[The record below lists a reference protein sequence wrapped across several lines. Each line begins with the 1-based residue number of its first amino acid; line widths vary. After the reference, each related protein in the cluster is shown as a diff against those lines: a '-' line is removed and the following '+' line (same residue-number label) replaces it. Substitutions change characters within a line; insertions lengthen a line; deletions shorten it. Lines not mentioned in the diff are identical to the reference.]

1 MVEDLERLKT
11 EDVRQAVQDPDPEK
25 RSHATMRLAKV
36 IVEPDLSEA
45 DRDYANR
52 LISVISE
59 DVSELVR
66 RSLAITL
73 RNSPFLPKPVLSRL
87 LEDIDSIAVPLIT
100 HSPLLTDEDLM
111 QVLKSGMA
119 GKVRAVAAR
128 KNLSNRIILSLIDT
142 GDCVSA
148 RQIAANDSLT
158 LTDEA
163 AEAMIETYREDDFIR
178 QAMLNRASMP
188 MPVVEKLV
196 ATSAE
201 DIAKRLQ
208 GRANLSEKE
217 SQLIGRETHE
227 RTLVQLTNDHF
238 SEKTLQNLVF
248 SLKENGRLTPEL
260 TLRAMGL
267 GKVSLVHYCLASL
280 AELSVRKVVLM
291 LHDTGPFALRGLCA
305 KAGFKDSQTRFM
317 GEALKLYSD
326 IEMSGGK
333 LTANEFQTKMIERL
347 LTLPFEL
354 PEEESDYFLAIL
366 DGLESPSRKSA

>member
-1 MVEDLERLKT
+1 MVEDIERLKT

-25 RSHATMRLAKV
+25 RSYATMRLAKV
-36 IVEPDLSEA
+36 ISEPDLSEQ

-73 RNSPFLPKPVLSRL
+73 RNSPFLPKTVLARL
-87 LEDIDSIAVPLIT
+87 LEDIESIAVPLIT
-100 HSPLLTDEDLM
+100 HSPLLTDEDLTR
-111 QVLKSGMA
+111 VLKSGMA

-128 KNLSNRIILSLIDT
+128 KNLSNRIVLSLIET
-142 GDCVSA
+142 GDAVSA
-148 RQIAANDSLT
+148 RHIAANDSLT
-158 LTDEA
+158 LSDEA
-163 AEAMIETYREDDFIR
+163 AEAMIEAYREDDFIR
-178 QAMLNRASMP
+178 QSMLNRASMP

-196 ATSAE
+196 AASAE
-201 DIAKRLQ
+201 DIASRLQ
-208 GRANLSEKE
+208 GRANISKEKSEV
-217 SQLIGRETHE
+217 IGRETHE

-238 SEKTLQNLVF
+238 SEKTLRDLVV
-248 SLKENGRLTPEL
+248 SLKNNGRLTPEL

-317 GEALKLYSD
+317 SEAIKLYTD

-333 LTANEFQTKMIERL
+333 LTASEFQIKMIERL
-347 LTLPFEL
+347 LTLPFDL
-354 PEEESDYFLAIL
+354 SEEDSDYFLAIL
-366 DGLESPSRKSA
+366 DGLEGESKKSA